1 MDPRVS
7 LITLVVADLSAARR
21 FYVDGL
27 GWEPLFDVP
36 DQVLMFRTG
45 ERLVL
50 SWWDERAAAREIGP
64 VTRGGTP
71 PLTLAHNVGSP
82 GAVDAVLDAARR
94 AGADVRPATERDWG
108 GYSGYFTD
116 PNGFWWEVA
125 HAPGELSEFLVPPG
139 GGA

>member
-7 LITLVVADLSAARR
+7 LITLVVAELDAARR

-27 GWEPLFDVP
+27 GWEPLVDVP
-36 DQVLMFRTG
+36 AEVLMFRTG

-50 SWWDERAAAREIGP
+50 SLWDERAAAAEIGP
-64 VTRGGTP
+64 VDRSGTP

-82 GAVDAVLDAARR
+82 AAVDGVLDDARR
-94 AGADVRPATERDWG
+94 AGAVVRSASTRDWG

-116 PNGFWWEVA
+116 PNGFLWEVA
-125 HAPGELSEFLVPPG
+125 HAPGELSEFLVPDDV
-139 GGA
+139 